1 MAIVKQHQNKLAHQ
15 DHQIILVLWTSQR
28 PQKQVVTLSIMEDP
42 IMTWKK
48 GVQSSVPPPVLMEN
62 ALKSALFAK
71 MVFVKH
77 QQNKSVQE
85 DLWTILGSI

>member
-1 MAIVKQHQNKLAHQ
+1 
-15 DHQIILVLWTSQR
+15 
-28 PQKQVVTLSIMEDP
+28 MEDP